1 MFWFSIQDNDAMR
14 YELFKS
20 VLWAKSLLSLS
31 AAYEVAAA
39 GRALGAVG
47 LGAIGLAPLVWR
59 LTKRLVEGTEAD
71 FGSAEIKSTGF
82 LDG

>member
-1 MFWFSIQDNDAMR
+1 MR

-39 GRALGAVG
+39 GRALARWVSVR
-47 LGAIGLAPLVWR
+47 LVWLR
-59 LTKRLVEGTEAD
+59 SSGA
-71 FGSAEIKSTGF
+71 
-82 LDG
+82 